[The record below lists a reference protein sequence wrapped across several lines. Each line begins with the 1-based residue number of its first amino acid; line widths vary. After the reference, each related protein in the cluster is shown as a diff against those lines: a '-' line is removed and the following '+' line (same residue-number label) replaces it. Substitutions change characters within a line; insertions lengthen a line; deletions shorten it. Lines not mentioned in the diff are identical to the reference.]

1 MSSNQENI
9 EQKIQVEEPKEK
21 IMNSQNTL
29 LDEKMLGLKREAE
42 YEIEGKRN

>member
-9 EQKIQVEEPKEK
+9 EQKIQIEEPKEK

-29 LDEKMLGLKREAE
+29 LDEKMLGQKREAE

>member
-9 EQKIQVEEPKEK
+9 DQKIHLLEPKEK
-21 IMNSQNTL
+21 IMNSQDTL
-29 LDEKMLGLKREAE
+29 LDEKMLGQKREAE

>member
-21 IMNSQNTL
+21 IMNFQVTL
-29 LDEKMLGLKREAE
+29 LDEKMLGQKREAE
-42 YEIEGKRN
+42 YEIEGNRN